1 MQPKKGMKA
10 INAAYKATTGMAAAM
25 TVMKNIKALK
35 AKKAKA
41 PFEALLAPLIEL
53 RRVREYLAAVQ
64 TAQDLTD
71 FDEGVDEDELM
82 AEAKGY
88 FEFQL

>member
-1 MQPKKGMKA
+1 MQPKKAMKA

-41 PFEALLAPLIEL
+41 PFEAMLAPLIEL
-53 RRVREYLAAVQ
+53 RRTREYLAAVQ
-64 TAQDLTD
+64 SAQDLTD
-71 FDEGVDEDELM
+71 FLTDVEWDELM
-82 AEAKGY
+82 AEEHEHWEC
-88 FEFQL
+88 FP